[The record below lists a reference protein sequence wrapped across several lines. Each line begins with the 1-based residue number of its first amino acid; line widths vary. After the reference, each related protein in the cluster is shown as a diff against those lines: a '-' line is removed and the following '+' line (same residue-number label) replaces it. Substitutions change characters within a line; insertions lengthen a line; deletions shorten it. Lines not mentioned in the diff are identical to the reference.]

1 MYAQALADPR
11 PIALQ
16 PLPKS
21 VRSLAGSAGS
31 SIIADPVAHYST
43 KLATACALAK
53 ARKVAQTEL
62 ANVSSYDSPKFGRS
76 SGHLRN
82 APTQFDYEHA
92 HDQSFSMTSPEQLV
106 FRPIPSSDSRTPSP
120 IDRFRVHESR
130 QPGPVYGRHA
140 RMDFPAGCDLDIQ
153 YTPEINQILTYQR

>member
-62 ANVSSYDSPKFGRS
+62 ANASSYDSPKFGRS
-76 SGHLRN
+76 SADLRN
-82 APTQFDYEHA
+82 APTQFNYEP
-92 HDQSFSMTSPEQLV
+92 HDQSFSMTSPEQPV

-120 IDRFRVHESR
+120 IDRFRLHESR

-140 RMDFPAGCDLDIQ
+140 RFEPLSAGCDLDIQ
-153 YTPEINQILTYQR
+153 YTSEINQILTYQR